1 MACGHKKKNHGYPL
15 GMPATAISLRRTN
28 MVQEDANS
36 LVSIVHPI
44 CCGLDVHKETLVACL
59 LVTGADGRIQS

>member
-1 MACGHKKKNHGYPL
+1 
-15 GMPATAISLRRTN
+15 